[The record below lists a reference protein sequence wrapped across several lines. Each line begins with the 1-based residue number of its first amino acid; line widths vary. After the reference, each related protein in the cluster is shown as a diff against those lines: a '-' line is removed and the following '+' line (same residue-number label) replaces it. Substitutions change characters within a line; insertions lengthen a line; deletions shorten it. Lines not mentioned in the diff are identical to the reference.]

1 MDNKSFNHINRRKF
15 IGQASCAA
23 VGATS
28 LMSTLTNFFLTNSA
42 VAQNVDFFN
51 DYRALICFF
60 MPGGNDSFNLL
71 VPTGAAYS
79 EYSTVRGDLALPQN
93 SLLPINPINDA
104 GRPLA
109 LHPGATGLRDL
120 FEDGNLSFISNVGS
134 LVRPTTKT
142 DYLNGYQIPY
152 GVFSHSDQQEQW
164 QTSIPDV
171 RSGLGWA
178 GRVADM
184 LNGVNKNTAV
194 SMNVSIAGNNLW
206 QVGNQVYPYTVSADG
221 AVSLNGYGTNNS
233 SNILRKTAIDN
244 LLAQE
249 YHNVLEQTF
258 TRVKRNA
265 LDAYDLFKTATDTP
279 IPADNLGNGPLGKQ
293 LRQVAKTIAGRN
305 ILGVKRQIFYV
316 QWGGWDFHDEV
327 LVNMSEMIPVVSD
340 AMKAFYDLLVA
351 MGVEN
356 DVTTFSASEFG
367 RSLTTNNRGSDHAWG
382 GNQWIMGGAINGKRI
397 YGQYPDLYEDGP
409 LDTGRGRFIPTTSVD
424 ELAAELALWLGVSK
438 TDLPII
444 LPNISRFYDINGV
457 ANPIGF
463 MGV

>member
-1 MDNKSFNHINRRKF
+1 
-15 IGQASCAA
+15 
-23 VGATS
+23 
-28 LMSTLTNFFLTNSA
+28 
-42 VAQNVDFFN
+42 
-51 DYRALICFF
+51 
-60 MPGGNDSFNLL
+60 
-71 VPTGAAYS
+71 
-79 EYSTVRGDLALPQN
+79 
-93 SLLPINPINDA
+93 
-104 GRPLA
+104 
-109 LHPGATGLRDL
+109 
-120 FEDGNLSFISNVGS
+120 
-134 LVRPTTKT
+134 
-142 DYLNGYQIPY
+142 
-152 GVFSHSDQQEQW
+152 
-164 QTSIPDV
+164 
-171 RSGLGWA
+171 
-178 GRVADM
+178 M

-233 SNILRKTAIDN
+233 SNLLRKDAIDN

-249 YHNVLEQTF
+249 YHNVLEKTF

-279 IPADNLGNGPLGKQ
+279 IPADNLGSGPLGKQ